1 MIRHFKVSTLQD
13 LEKGLTRE
21 VETINDYL
29 SKMSDRAGFPTV
41 VNDQVTEIVRK
52 IQAGKLPY
60 QYTNLDL
67 ITLPSVGACFV

>member
-1 MIRHFKVSTLQD
+1 MIRHFKASTLQD
-13 LEKGLTRE
+13 LGKGLTRE

-29 SKMSDRAGFPTV
+29 SKMGDRAGFPTV

-67 ITLPSVGACFV
+67 ITLPSVGSCFV